1 MAYNFK
7 NLNEVDRQD
16 KPTENTTVM
25 AFESGNPRQ
34 IPASEFGGKGLVV
47 DLRGYTVNGN
57 NGLLTIEDMSYDPI
71 YGAISAGQNV
81 IFQMQSEGIEVFTQP
96 MFSFLL
102 PEGLVPEGSGPKAGF
117 IVFCAVMNNTL
128 SIQFTNGSYH
138 TTA

>member
-7 NLNEVDRQD
+7 NLNEVERQD

-47 DLRGYTVNGN
+47 DLRGYTVSGPE
-57 NGLLTIEDMSYDPI
+57 LTIADMSYDPI
-71 YGAISAGQNV
+71 YEAISTGQNV
-81 IFQMQSEGIEVFTQP
+81 VFQMHGEGVDGFLMP
-96 MFSFLL
+96 MMCSAI
-102 PEGLVPEGSGPKAGF
+102 PGTGF
-117 IVFCAVMNNTL
+117 VVVATDFHI
-128 SIQFTNGSYH
+128 IFTNGSYH

>member
-25 AFESGNPRQ
+25 SFESGQPKQ

-47 DLRGYTVNGN
+47 DLRSYTVIDGAI
-57 NGLLTIEDMSYDPI
+57 TVEDMSYDPI
-71 YGAISAGQNV
+71 YEAISTGQNV
-81 IFQMQSEGIEVFTQP
+81 VFRVRGEGID
-96 MFSFLL
+96 SFVTPGAAVVI
-102 PEGLVPEGSGPKAGF
+102 PENGF
-117 IVFCAVMNNTL
+117 IVLC
-128 SIQFTNGSYH
+128 SIMDGGFTIMFTNGSYH

>member
-7 NLNEVDRQD
+7 NLNEVERQD

-47 DLRGYTVNGN
+47 DLRGYTISSDS
-57 NGLLTIEDMSYDPI
+57 LTIEDMSYDPI
-71 YGAISAGQNV
+71 YEAITAGQNV
-81 IFQMQSEGIEVFTQP
+81 VLQIHVETIDAVAAPIISFVMPGQGFLAMIFMQG
-96 MFSFLL
+96 
-102 PEGLVPEGSGPKAGF
+102 GPF
-117 IVFCAVMNNTL
+117 PIV
-128 SIQFTNGSYH
+128 FTNGSYH

>member
-25 AFESGNPRQ
+25 AFEAGQPKQ

-47 DLRGYTVNGN
+47 DLRGYTISDEGT
-57 NGLLTIEDMSYDPI
+57 LTIDDMNYDPI
-71 YGAISAGQNV
+71 YEAITAGQNV
-81 IFQMQSEGIEVFTQP
+81 VLQIHVDGQDAFMTVMGAIV
-96 MFSFLL
+96 L
-102 PEGLVPEGSGPKAGF
+102 PGTGFMVIGLAD
-117 IVFCAVMNNTL
+117 L
-128 SIQFTNGSYH
+128 SISFTNGSYH

>member
-47 DLRGYTVNGN
+47 DLRGYTISGN
-57 NGLLTIEDMSYDPI
+57 PFTIEDMNYDPI
-71 YGAISAGQNV
+71 YEAITAGQHV
-81 IFQMQSEGIEVFTQP
+81 VFQLQQEGVDGFMTAVGACVQP
-96 MFSFLL
+96 
-102 PEGLVPEGSGPKAGF
+102 GSGF
-117 IVFCAVMNNTL
+117 AVLTSQVTIL
-128 SIQFTNGSYH
+128 FTNGSYH
-138 TTA
+138 TTT

>member
-47 DLRGYTVNGN
+47 DLRGYTIPG
-57 NGLLTIEDMSYDPI
+57 GGDTFTIEDMNYDPI
-71 YGAISAGQNV
+71 YEAITAGQNV
-81 IFQMQSEGIEVFTQP
+81 VLRMQAGGLDAFMTVDVAAVQP
-96 MFSFLL
+96 GNGFM
-102 PEGLVPEGSGPKAGF
+102 VVYAGAT
-117 IVFCAVMNNTL
+117 IV
-128 SIQFTNGSYH
+128 FTNGSYH

>member
-7 NLNEVDRQD
+7 NLNEVERQD

-47 DLRGYTVNGN
+47 DLRGYTVSDDRT
-57 NGLLTIEDMSYDPI
+57 LTIADMSYDPI
-71 YGAISAGQNV
+71 YEAISTGQNV
-81 IFQMQSEGIEVFTQP
+81 VFQVQGEGIDTFMP
-96 MFSFLL
+96 PILSFLV
-102 PEGLVPEGSGPKAGF
+102 PEGLAPEGSGPEAGF
-117 IVFCAVMNNTL
+117 IVLCGIANISL

>member
-7 NLNEVDRQD
+7 NLNEVERQD

-47 DLRGYTVNGN
+47 DLRGYTVSGPD
-57 NGLLTIEDMSYDPI
+57 LTIEDMSYDPI
-71 YGAISAGQNV
+71 YEAITAGQNV
-81 IFQMQSEGIEVFTQP
+81 VFQMQSEGIEWFTPP
-96 MFSFLL
+96 MLSFLL
-102 PEGLVPEGSGPKAGF
+102 PEGLLPEGSGPKAGF
-117 IVFCAVMNNTL
+117 IVICEGINNKL